1 MRKKQEIREIDE
13 TYIKPK
19 TQHEKAA
26 ASVERSAEQ
35 VQSSLP
41 HYLRLFL
48 HIIFFLQT
56 PRTHTV
62 KRQIFRSAQLIIL
75 AVLTGKITAADDAT
89 LEKRHLVHI

>member
-13 TYIKPK
+13 TYAKPK

-48 HIIFFLQT
+48 HVLFFLQA

-62 KRQIFRSAQLIIL
+62 KRQVACSAQLIIL
-75 AVLTGKITAADDAT
+75 AVFAWKITAADDAT
-89 LEKRHLVHI
+89 LEKRHLIHV